1 MMNQLKPKRIL
12 NVEQTMKRRNNMR
25 NVYAAVL
32 MVFGLVAVLPVHAQ
46 DEEVAVES
54 KVHHQQFLSKRPYQ
68 APVVVANKADA
79 EEGWVGASMTA
90 GQEQKEKHLQLLR
103 MHSIG
108 KRPL

>member
-1 MMNQLKPKRIL
+1 MNVQ
-12 NVEQTMKRRNNMR
+12 QTMNRRNNMR
-25 NVYAAVL
+25 NVYAAVA
-32 MVFGLVAVLPVHAQ
+32 MVLGLVAVLPVHAQ

-54 KVHHQQFLSKRPYQ
+54 KVHHHQSLSRRPYQ
-68 APVVVANKADA
+68 APVVVANKPAS
-79 EEGWVGASMTA
+79 EQGWEGASMTA